1 MDNTTSKD
9 VFKMSIPI
17 FVELLLQ
24 LLVGNI
30 DQLMLSQYSQNSVA
44 AIGNANQVINI
55 IIIVL
60 NAVSVAATILISQY
74 LGANDKAKISETCN
88 VSLVIITTASILVTF
103 GIMIFGRMLFVWLK
117 VPDNIIDEACNY
129 TYIVGS
135 FILIQ
140 GLYMSFA
147 AILRSFSLMKEVMIA
162 STIMNV
168 INIIGN
174 AILINGLFGFPRL
187 GITGAAISTDISKC
201 IGLGIVIFIFLKKV
215 DAQISVKY
223 LKPFPFSTLKKLLFI
238 GLPSGAEVF
247 SYNLSQMCILKFVN
261 IFGTA
266 IIATKVYCSML
277 ANIAY
282 VYSMAISQATQV
294 VIGYLIGGNKIDKV
308 SKRVW
313 QTLAISMAVSLTIT
327 LIIYLN
333 SDFIFGFFTDDK
345 TIIELGKK
353 VIFVEF
359 FLEIG
364 RSVNIVMTR
373 CLVAVGDLKLPVIVG
388 VLSAWSIGVG
398 LGYYFGVHLGYGL
411 VGIWIAMAT
420 DECLRAI
427 IFALRFKIGNWRNRV
442 LISHA

>member
-398 LGYYFGVHLGYGL
+398 LGYYFGVDLGYGL

>member
-74 LGANDKAKISETCN
+74 LGAKDKAKISETCN
-88 VSLVIITTASILVTF
+88 VSLVIITTASILVTL
-103 GIMIFGRMLFVWLK
+103 GIMIFGRTLFVWLK

-129 TYIVGS
+129 TYIVSS

-140 GLYMSFA
+140 GLYMAFA

-282 VYSMAISQATQV
+282 VYSMAISQTTQV
-294 VIGYLIGGNKIDKV
+294 IIGYLIGGDKIDKV

-333 SDFIFGFFTDDK
+333 SDFIFSFFTDDK

-353 VIFVEF
+353 VIFIEF

-373 CLVAVGDLKLPVIVG
+373 CLVAVGDLKLPVIVC

-427 IFALRFKIGNWRNRV
+427 IFAIRFKIGNWRNRV
-442 LISHA
+442 LISHT

>member
-74 LGANDKAKISETCN
+74 LGAKDKAKISETCN
-88 VSLVIITTASILVTF
+88 VSLVIITTASILVTL
-103 GIMIFGRMLFVWLK
+103 GIMIFGRTLFVWLK

-129 TYIVGS
+129 TYIVSS

-140 GLYMSFA
+140 GLYMAFA

-294 VIGYLIGGNKIDKV
+294 IIGYLIGGDKIDKV